1 MYALDAKAVER
12 DAVIRLDQEAC
23 IVSRCRRESTSKLK
37 DVRCVGAQRVSR
49 AGLQEAGGSRPDD
62 PKPSSASPLIA
73 HTKLLPAAYCSMK
86 HYVYLTMSGTFSF
99 HRLASS
105 HRVLGQH
112 SAYSLKDAHKAPSK

>member
-37 DVRCVGAQRVSR
+37 NVRCVGAQRVSR

-62 PKPSSASPLIA
+62 PYLLLHPRLSLILSSCQQHIA
-73 HTKLLPAAYCSMK
+73 A
-86 HYVYLTMSGTFSF
+86 
-99 HRLASS
+99 
-105 HRVLGQH
+105 
-112 SAYSLKDAHKAPSK
+112 